1 MKDSEFLEWI
11 HDRLVNV
18 YKESDLVDYM
28 WKLREVTARVAV
40 TEGYLEDLKRVECCP
55 TKAFMEGF

>member
-11 HDRLVNV
+11 HARLVKV
-18 YKESDLVDYM
+18 HGEDDLMDYM

-40 TEGYLEDLKRVECCP
+40 VEE
-55 TKAFMEGF
+55 FVENMRRSGS

>member
-11 HDRLVNV
+11 HARLVKV
-18 YKESDLVDYM
+18 YGEDDLVDYM

-40 TEGYLEDLKRVECCP
+40 TEKYLEDLKKVGN
-55 TKAFMEGF
+55 F